1 MYIVHGIAA
10 ADRFPGHIFTTSFT
24 IRNPNKPLISAAGRP
39 PFKIRHGSNAG
50 PSITRLTLTKR
61 LIRNAILRPV
71 TSVLNATSISIRERE
86 RLGDS
91 NSTEFQRVFSLATI
105 QRSPP
110 SEDNISKRR
119 GIVPRPFL
127 LRREILWIEQT
138 RNRVFSI
145 MEKLKTEILII
156 ETFNSYWDTI

>member
-110 SEDNISKRR
+110 SDNISKRR
-119 GIVPRPFL
+119 GIVPCRNPPSSS
-127 LRREILWIEQT
+127 T
-138 RNRVFSI
+138 RNFVNRTDSKSCIFDNG
-145 MEKLKTEILII
+145 KTEDRDI
-156 ETFNSYWDTI
+156 NN

>member
-110 SEDNISKRR
+110 SDNISKRN
-119 GIVPRPFL
+119 RPSPVSSS
-127 LRREILWIEQT
+127 T
-138 RNRVFSI
+138 RNFVNTTDSKSCIFDNG
-145 MEKLKTEILII
+145 KTEDRDI
-156 ETFNSYWDTI
+156 NNWNVQ

>member
-1 MYIVHGIAA
+1 MIEIYIDVDRPRCIAA
-10 ADRFPGHIFTTSFT
+10 ADRFPVHIFTTSFT

-50 PSITRLTLTKR
+50 PSITRLILTKR

-91 NSTEFQRVFSLATI
+91 NSATEFSNEFLSFPTVSRRDSRI
-105 QRSPP
+105 
-110 SEDNISKRR
+110 IS
-119 GIVPRPFL
+119 
-127 LRREILWIEQT
+127 LRRNRKFLSGMKASSDTASNST
-138 RNRVFSI
+138 RNCVFQI
-145 MEKLKTEILII
+145 
-156 ETFNSYWDTI
+156 FR